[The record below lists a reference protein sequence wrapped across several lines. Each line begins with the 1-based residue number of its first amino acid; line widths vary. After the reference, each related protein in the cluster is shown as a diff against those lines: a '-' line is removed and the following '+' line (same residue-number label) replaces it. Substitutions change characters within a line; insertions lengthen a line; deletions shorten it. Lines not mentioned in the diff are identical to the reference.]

1 MRVAGWLQWI
11 EVGEWGVAV
20 NTSELDPPASLVTHI
35 GCCCIRLVQRL
46 PAILWIFAFQ
56 IYEKAARLSLYYCKC
71 FPIFLRPVLV
81 FQDELKIVVVGIC
94 GLLGLLCITDRSFV
108 QGRPQSIAHYQGQV
122 GIHFTFTFLF

>member
-20 NTSELDPPASLVTHI
+20 NTSEQDPPASLVTHI

-71 FPIFLRPVLV
+71 FPILRPVLV

-122 GIHFTFTFLF
+122 GIHFTFPFLF